1 MKRYIFPSNLPYFYL
16 IFNFFCHFFLPL
28 YFVVFILLS
37 FCNFDNLTQ
46 LTYPYTE
53 FTRNAV
59 HITTMF
65 QSCPPVLT
73 IVITH
78 NVIVSRFTAIQITH
92 CSAYRC
98 IISTCAI
105 TDRTT
110 AILSIRTCCADKSVN
125 NSAYMKA
132 PTTND
137 PSTINQPFLL
147 SLFTNTSSP
156 RSASSLLFLCFIHIQ
171 IPTNCNG
178 RSEEHIS
185 ELQSRAHL
193 VCRLPPETKKHI

>member
-1 MKRYIFPSNLPYFYL
+1 
-16 IFNFFCHFFLPL
+16 
-28 YFVVFILLS
+28 
-37 FCNFDNLTQ
+37 
-46 LTYPYTE
+46 
-53 FTRNAV
+53 
-59 HITTMF
+59 MF

-110 AILSIRTCCADKSVN
+110 AILSIRTCCPDKSVN

-147 SLFTNTSSP
+147 SL
-156 RSASSLLFLCFIHIQ
+156 
-171 IPTNCNG
+171 
-178 RSEEHIS
+178 RSEEHTS
-185 ELQSRAHL
+185 ELQSRGHL
-193 VCRLPPETKKHI
+193 VCRLLLEKKKNTRYQVL